1 MMNNKSE
8 KFKVINNKSIPS
20 TMRPKFRSKAQ
31 SNIYFLSQR
40 KVKSEKKIKF
50 LHNFKLVILLSITF
64 IGGYFLT
71 N

>member
-1 MMNNKSE
+1 MMNNKSA
-8 KFKVINNKSIPS
+8 KFKIINNKSIPN
-20 TMRPKFRSKAQ
+20 TMRPKFRNKAQ

-40 KVKSEKKIKF
+40 KIRSERKIKF
-50 LHNFKLVILLSITF
+50 IHNFKLVILLSITF